1 MTGTKDVLSLAIA
14 LALAALASS
23 SQAQTLITLHAFTG
37 GADGASPQA
46 GLIQDKAGNLYGTT
60 AYGGVFNVGT
70 VFKLDKS
77 ANESVLYTFTGGA
90 DGAYPFGPLVQ
101 DAAGNLY
108 GTTLSG
114 GDLTCGHSA
123 GCGTVFK
130 LDATGKQTVL
140 HTFTGGTDGVDPY
153 GNLFRDVSG
162 NFYGI
167 TLIGGN
173 HNCNTPLGCGVVF
186 KLDANGNET
195 VLHTFSG
202 GADGAGP
209 SSGVIRDAAGN
220 LFGTTQNGGPS
231 NSGTVFQ
238 VDRTGK
244 ATVLY
249 SFTGGTD
256 GASPEVGVVPFGA
269 YLYGTTSGGGV
280 SAGGTVFKLDKSG
293 KETVLYS
300 FTGGTDGGAPRASLI
315 HDAAGNLYGT
325 TEIGGIFN
333 HGTVFKLDT
342 NNKLTVL
349 YSFEGGTDGGY
360 PVAPLVRDAA
370 GNLYGTVPSAGDHG
384 ASGVGTVFKI
394 TP

>member
-1 MTGTKDVLSLAIA
+1 MLALAIA
-14 LALAALASS
+14 LVLATLASS
-23 SQAQTLITLHAFTG
+23 AQAQTLILLHAFTG

-46 GLIQDKAGNLYGTT
+46 GLIQDKAGNLFGTT

-77 ANESVLYTFTGGA
+77 GNESVLYTFTGGA
-90 DGAYPFGPLVQ
+90 DGAYPYGPLLQ
-101 DAAGNLY
+101 DATGNLY

-130 LDATGKQTVL
+130 LDATGKETVL
-140 HTFTGGTDGVDPY
+140 HTFAGGTDGVDPY
-153 GNLFRDVSG
+153 GNLFRDAGG

-186 KLDANGNET
+186 KLDANGKET

-220 LFGTTQNGGPS
+220 LFGTTQSGGRS

-238 VDRTGK
+238 VDRAGK
-244 ATVLY
+244 ETVLY
-249 SFTGGTD
+249 SFTGGKD
-256 GASPEVGVVPFGA
+256 GASPVAGLVPFGA
-269 YLYGTTSGGGV
+269 DLYGTTPGGGV
-280 SAGGTVFKLDKSG
+280 SSAGTLFKLDKSG

-300 FTGGTDGGAPRASLI
+300 FTGGADGGVPRASLI

-325 TEIGGIFN
+325 AEIGGIFN

-342 NNKLTVL
+342 NNNLTVL

-360 PVAPLVRDAA
+360 PIAPLVRDAA
-370 GNLYGTVPSAGDHG
+370 GNLYGTVPSGGIHG